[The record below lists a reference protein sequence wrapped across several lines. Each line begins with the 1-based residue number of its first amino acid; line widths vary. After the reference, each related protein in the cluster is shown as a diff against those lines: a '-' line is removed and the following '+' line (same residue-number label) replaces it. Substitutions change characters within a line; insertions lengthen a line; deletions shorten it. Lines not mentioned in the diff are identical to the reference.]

1 MSQKNYFVILFL
13 SGDDMEHL
21 TEKELLSVLKAAK
34 EQSIRDWAMILVAYK
49 HALRASET
57 ANLKLDDLKDGCL
70 DIRRKKGSL
79 HTIQPLFPHK
89 GEPLLDEVKAL
100 RAWLRARPEDG
111 SKALFVSQKGGALS
125 REQVHRI
132 FKAVCERAGIPKG
145 KRFVHILKHSRAT
158 HLVGGMDVALLRQLM
173 GHENIQNTMI
183 YAHASDK
190 QACRAAMEAEMDRF
204 RKI

>member
-1 MSQKNYFVILFL
+1 
-13 SGDDMEHL
+13 MEHL
-21 TEKELLSVLKAAK
+21 TEKELLGVLKEAK
-34 EQSIRDWAMILVAYK
+34 AHSIRDWALILVTYK

-57 ANLKLDDLKDGCL
+57 ASLTLDDLRDGCL

-100 RAWLRARPEDG
+100 RAWLKVRPNDG

-125 REQVHRI
+125 REQVHRL
-132 FKAVCERAGIPKG
+132 FKGIAERAGVPKG
-145 KRFVHILKHSRAT
+145 KRHVHILKHSRAT
-158 HLVGGMDVALLRQLM
+158 HLVGSMDVALLRQLL
-173 GHENIQNTMI
+173 GHKNIQNTMV

-190 QACRAAMEAEMDRF
+190 AACRAALEAEMSGF
-204 RKI
+204 SKV

>member
-1 MSQKNYFVILFL
+1 
-13 SGDDMEHL
+13 MEHL
-21 TEKELLSVLKAAK
+21 TEKELLAILRVAK
-34 EQSIRDWAMILVAYK
+34 EQSIRDWCMILVAYK
-49 HALRASET
+49 HALRAAET
-57 ANLKLDDLKDGCL
+57 ASLTLDELRDGCL

-100 RAWLRARPEDG
+100 RAWLKARSDDG
-111 SKALFVSQKGGALS
+111 SKALFISQKGGALS

-132 FKAVCERAGIPKG
+132 FKGICERAGIPKG

-158 HLVGGMDVALLRQLM
+158 HLVGSMDVALLRQLM
-173 GHENIQNTMI
+173 GHKNIQNTMI

-190 QACRAAMEAEMDRF
+190 AACNAALEAEMSAF
-204 RKI
+204 RKL